1 MKKAG
6 YYTVEATFI
15 MSVCVWII
23 VALCYGGFY
32 VHDRIVLESQTNEET
47 AQWLAAE
54 NPLSS
59 SSWEKE
65 MKKQWDRQLLLM
77 NIQSVK
83 ANNKIMYEKVT
94 VTCELAISFPLLKKI
109 LTKNKN
115 QVLQVITRE
124 MVVPAKYKWDMEKS
138 QD

>member
-77 NIQSVK
+77 SIQSVK